1 MSYYLRVSL
10 TDRCQLRCTYC
21 LPENAKFLPNRAS
34 SEEMIALMQA
44 VKEAV
49 GIHKIRLTG
58 GEPTLNPDLPRMVA
72 AARELVPIV
81 GMTSNGLLLA
91 DQLPDCVAAGLNR
104 INISLDGVTPEAFKA
119 STRRDGLEHVL
130 EAIRTAKEL
139 GLNPVKINCVATQ
152 QTDVAAMIN
161 FATFSGLHLRFIE
174 LMAIG
179 EAMPWQAEHYISATE
194 MREQAAKNGIILQE
208 SQHLDEPTSRVYS
221 VSGHDPFESSV
232 GFITTTSQ
240 PFCATCD
247 RLRLSSQGKLY
258 TCLMDDVGVD
268 LLALLRANDHDALLS
283 CIRTTVAGKRPPE
296 SFTRATV
303 MAEIG
308 G

>member
-104 INISLDGVTPEAFKA
+104 INISLDGVTPEAFKIDPPRWTG
-119 STRRDGLEHVL
+119 TRFRSDSHRQ
-130 EAIRTAKEL
+130 RTRVKSS
-139 GLNPVKINCVATQ
+139 KINCVATQ

-179 EAMPWQAEHYISATE
+179 EAMPCSRTLHQCRK
-194 MREQAAKNGIILQE
+194 MREQALKTVLLLKNHNI
-208 SQHLDEPTSRVYS
+208 
-221 VSGHDPFESSV
+221 
-232 GFITTTSQ
+232 
-240 PFCATCD
+240 
-247 RLRLSSQGKLY
+247 
-258 TCLMDDVGVD
+258 
-268 LLALLRANDHDALLS
+268 
-283 CIRTTVAGKRPPE
+283 
-296 SFTRATV
+296 
-303 MAEIG
+303 
-308 G
+308 